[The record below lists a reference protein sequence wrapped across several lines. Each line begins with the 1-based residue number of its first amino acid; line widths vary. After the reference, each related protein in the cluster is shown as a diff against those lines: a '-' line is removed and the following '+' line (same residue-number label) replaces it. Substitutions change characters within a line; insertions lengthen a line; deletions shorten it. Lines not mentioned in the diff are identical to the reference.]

1 MKHLIAYLLLVTA
14 LGTAT
19 ASAQDYARSKN
30 PKGEYTRQFTDKTL
44 KKAARKWFTS
54 GVWKNGFTKGVPH
67 HSVNVTEFYDQYQK
81 NPEAW
86 QAVFRWLESTDL
98 RSIQKGKYTI
108 PGTEMTVSVEDS
120 SNEPVE
126 KRKSESHFHNVD
138 FMFIVDGIEGFL
150 RLDHKTSVVSTK
162 YKYDVVRYDYDINRA
177 EYLESGSGCFLLM
190 FPDDWHVAKVMT
202 PHDSQNIRVVVI
214 KVPYMP

>member
-19 ASAQDYARSKN
+19 ASAQDYARNKN
-30 PKGEYTRQFTDKTL
+30 PKGEYTRQFTDKKL

-54 GVWKNGFTKGVPH
+54 GVWKNGFTK
-67 HSVNVTEFYDQYQK
+67 
-81 NPEAW
+81 
-86 QAVFRWLESTDL
+86 
-98 RSIQKGKYTI
+98 
-108 PGTEMTVSVEDS
+108 GTEMTVSVEDS

-162 YKYDVVRYDYDINRA
+162 YKYDVVRYGYDINRA